1 MKSVVKTVDLFCGA
15 GGMSLGFQKAG
26 FQIVLAVDNWNVAV
40 DCYKRN
46 FAHQVEQLDLHNV
59 DAVSTRVAKAKPDII
74 IGGPP
79 CQDFSGAGSRKEGS
93 RAQLTSDFAAI
104 VAKCSPKYFVME
116 NVERARLS
124 NAYATAR
131 NIFLNAGYRLTE
143 IVLDACF
150 CGVPQH
156 RKRFFCIGGK
166 NESDE
171 FLEKILVACQSDVA
185 MSLRDYFA
193 DKLPFE
199 FYYQHPLNY
208 SRRGVFSV
216 DEPSVTIRGAT
227 RPMPKRYKRHHLD
240 AAAPHRNGIRAF
252 TVAERAAIQMF
263 PTRYQWSDSA
273 TANNQMIGNAVPV
286 GLAQFVAEALMYYIK
301 NKRSLRIPLT
311 FMEWLQRDK
320 HLHFPVTRDI
330 LSRYRRARK
339 MLGKCYQSDA
349 ILVNQLQRS
358 DSFEAIPKM
367 VQGQLLHACQLHAE
381 YLTFLAGQETK
392 KTRPLLKQRMRMCR

>member
-1 MKSVVKTVDLFCGA
+1 MRIVDLFCGA
-15 GGMSLGFQKAG
+15 GGMSLGFQEAG
-26 FQIVLAVDNWNVAV
+26 FSIVLAADNWEVALE
-40 DCYKRN
+40 CYKKN
-46 FAHQVEQLDLHNV
+46 FKHPIKQLDLHNV
-59 DAVSTRVAKAKPDII
+59 DHVSLEILKVRPDII

-93 RAQLTSDFAAI
+93 RAMLTSDYARI

-116 NVERARLS
+116 NVARARLS
-124 NAYATAR
+124 NAYKTAR
-131 NIFLNAGYRLTE
+131 QIFTEAGYGLTE

-166 NESDE
+166 RETE
-171 FLEKILVACQSDVA
+171 GFLEKLLISRQSDVA
-185 MSLRDYFA
+185 MSLRDYFGDA
-193 DKLPFE
+193 LSFE
-199 FYYQHPLNY
+199 YYYQHPRNY

-227 RPMPKRYKRHHLD
+227 RPMPKYYKRHSLD

-263 PTRYQWSDSA
+263 PQNYLWSESPS
-273 TANNQMIGNAVPV
+273 ANNQMIGNAVPI
-286 GLAQFVAEALMYYIK
+286 GLAKYVADALMYYID
-301 NKRSLRIPLT
+301 NKPKLHIPLT
-311 FMEWLQRDK
+311 FMEWLQQNK
-320 HLHFPVTRDI
+320 HLRFPASRDM

-339 MLGKCYQSDA
+339 IIGRLYKSDSQMGD
-349 ILVNQLQRS
+349 QLQTLGLL
-358 DSFEAIPKM
+358 DKIPKT

-381 YLTFLAGQETK
+381 YLKNNA
-392 KTRPLLKQRMRMCR
+392 C